1 MLCSRACV
9 LLSPRDLVPSCS
21 HEFMLSGSP
30 IVMPS
35 CYRASKFSYRKESG
49 NALLFCYLASR
60 LVFSDSLPSSLFIPS
75 ESIRSLSNS
84 LPVLARTGFENRA
97 PTEAGSSFLRCK
109 GSPAPRTSPR
119 APEELPRPF
128 QEPPKRPQ
136 ELSKKLQED
145 PKDVPRAPKEVS

>member
-1 MLCSRACV
+1 MVLCSRACV

-35 CYRASKFSYRKESG
+35 CDRASKFSYRKEPG

-84 LPVLARTGFENRA
+84 LPVLARTGFQNRA
-97 PTEAGSSFLRCK
+97 PVEAG
-109 GSPAPRTSPR
+109 
-119 APEELPRPF
+119 RPF
-128 QEPPKRPQ
+128 
-136 ELSKKLQED
+136 LQI
-145 PKDVPRAPKEVS
+145 KVP